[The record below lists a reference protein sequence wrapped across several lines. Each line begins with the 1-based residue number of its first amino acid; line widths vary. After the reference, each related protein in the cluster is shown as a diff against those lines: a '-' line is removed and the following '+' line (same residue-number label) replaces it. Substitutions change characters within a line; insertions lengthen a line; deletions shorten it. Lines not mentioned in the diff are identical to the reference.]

1 MDAAGAIEPPSAPLP
16 AAAQLAAR
24 SAPPRNLP
32 SRCAWC
38 PQLLGCRVPAPFAG
52 SPIDRANRPLAL

>member
-1 MDAAGAIEPPSAPLP
+1 MDAARAIAPPP
-16 AAAQLAAR
+16 AAAQPAAR

-32 SRCAWC
+32 PRCAWC

-52 SPIDRANRPLAL
+52 PPTDRVSRPLAL